1 LETVVPP
8 DGVIPEFGKESNM
21 EYLFLGLL
29 FLIAFLYSSVGHG
42 GASGYLALMALFG
55 IAPAFMKS
63 TSLTLNVFVSLIAFI
78 AYAKAG
84 YFKLKLVLPF
94 VLTSVPMAFAGALF
108 PVKANIYE
116 IILAV
121 FLLFAVGRMLFTPGA
136 VAEKSSQPPV
146 MLALLIGAVLGFFSG
161 MIGIGGGIIL
171 SPLLIL
177 FHWANV
183 KESAAVSSLF
193 ILLNSISGLS
203 ALLING
209 FHYNSNLVLWI
220 VTGILG
226 GITGSWMGSTKVPQ
240 GKLKHI
246 LAAVLLMASL
256 KLFLY

>member
-1 LETVVPP
+1 M
-8 DGVIPEFGKESNM
+8 EFV
-21 EYLFLGLL
+21 FIALL

-42 GASGYLALMALFG
+42 GASGYLALMALFSVT
-55 IAPAFMKS
+55 PVFMKP
-63 TSLTLNVFVSLIAFI
+63 TSLTLNIFVSAIAFV
-78 AYAKAG
+78 AFTRAG

-94 VLTSVPMAFAGALF
+94 VISSVPMAFLGASYTVR
-108 PVKANIYE
+108 PDVYE

-121 FLLFAVGRMLFTPGA
+121 FLLFAVARMLFVAGA
-136 VAEKSSQPPV
+136 ITDKPSEPPL
-146 MLALLIGAVLGFFSG
+146 MLSLLIGAVLGFFSG

-193 ILLNSISGLS
+193 IFLNSVSGMT
-203 ALLING
+203 ALLMKG
-209 FHYNSNLVLWI
+209 FQYDDRLVVWI

-226 GITGSWMGSTKVPQ
+226 GIAGSWAGSKKLQQ
-240 GKLKHI
+240 GKLKYI